1 MRKINSHHVKDQ
13 AGGLGIV
20 VIDDKASGGANSHY
34 QVIDVSNQNTA
45 PDAADTVIAEIQ
57 FQNGPIPTAGVNG
70 VHQTAIC
77 RHHHCPFSVSR
88 TVRRAGWLTTIGLS
102 IRLNRNV
109 RIAQD
114 SHCRI
119 REAIFHNFVWL

>member
-13 AGGLGIV
+13 AGGLEIV

-70 VHQTAIC
+70 VTNEVLISIVIDRLESFQDGKLANRYNNAALHSLHSALASLKQ
-77 RHHHCPFSVSR
+77 R
-88 TVRRAGWLTTIGLS
+88 TVDRMECGVEGKME
-102 IRLNRNV
+102 
-109 RIAQD
+109 Q
-114 SHCRI
+114 
-119 REAIFHNFVWL
+119 